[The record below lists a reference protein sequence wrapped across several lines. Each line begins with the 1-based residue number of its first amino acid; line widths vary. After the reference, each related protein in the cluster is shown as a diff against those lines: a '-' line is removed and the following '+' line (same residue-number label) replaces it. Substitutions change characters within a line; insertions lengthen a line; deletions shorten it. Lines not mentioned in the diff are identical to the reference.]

1 MADNWQ
7 GLKHIHDSSVIHLDL
22 KPANI
27 FIDLEGVLKIGDFG
41 MASTWPAPPDV
52 EGEGDRRYMGPDL
65 LQGLF
70 DKPADIFALGMVLF
84 EIAGNVE
91 LPDNGVSWQKLRA
104 GDFSDVPSLT
114 SASSQSIFDTS
125 VKNVRQTVS
134 IDEMIGDKSSTST
147 GHGLDHYALSWECQ
161 SINER
166 PTSERNELAQ
176 PPNFMLD
183 STDAEALDKVI
194 KWMMSPD
201 PANRPVVDRLL
212 ELGSVGWVN
221 ERKQAGAVIFEGQW
235 GPPNHVLNF
244 DDPDEEMLDI

>member
-1 MADNWQ
+1 
-7 GLKHIHDSSVIHLDL
+7 
-22 KPANI
+22 
-27 FIDLEGVLKIGDFG
+27 
-41 MASTWPAPPDV
+41 MASTWPAPSDV

-65 LQGLF
+65 LQGMF

-114 SASSQSIFDTS
+114 SSSSQSILDTS
-125 VKNVRQTVS
+125 VNSVRQILS
-134 IDEMIGDKSSTST
+134 IDEMIGATAST
-147 GHGLDHYALSWECQ
+147 GHGFDRCAPSWEDQ
-161 SINER
+161 SIDQRPNPER
-166 PTSERNELAQ
+166 IEPAQ

-183 STDAEALDKVI
+183 SSDAEALDKVI

-201 PANRPVVDRLL
+201 PVNRPVVDRLL
-212 ELGSVGWVN
+212 ELGGVGWVN
-221 ERKQAGAVIFEGQW
+221 QRRRAGAVIFEGQW